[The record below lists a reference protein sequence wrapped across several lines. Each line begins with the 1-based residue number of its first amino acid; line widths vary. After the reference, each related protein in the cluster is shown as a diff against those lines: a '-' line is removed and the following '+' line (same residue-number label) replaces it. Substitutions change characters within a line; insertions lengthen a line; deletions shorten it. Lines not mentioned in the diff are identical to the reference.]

1 MIELSCVL
9 YLFLRISCD
18 NISFLFANN
27 EMIVVWFKRITGTS
41 LISGVVVSQFLSSVP
56 DIDEKRNVCFTR
68 EKFFSFQSNDQLLL
82 SDRREDSIKGSGKW
96 SIIEKD
102 CSHRNHFIRGSYIFL
117 SVERPWNFQIFLFRA
132 SSQKTRREIAS
143 RCSSSL

>member
-27 EMIVVWFKRITGTS
+27 EMVAVWFKRITGTS

-102 CSHRNHFIRGSYIFL
+102 CSHRNHFIRGSYLFIRGKAVEFPDIFI
-117 SVERPWNFQIFLFRA
+117 P
-132 SSQKTRREIAS
+132 RE
-143 RCSSSL
+143 